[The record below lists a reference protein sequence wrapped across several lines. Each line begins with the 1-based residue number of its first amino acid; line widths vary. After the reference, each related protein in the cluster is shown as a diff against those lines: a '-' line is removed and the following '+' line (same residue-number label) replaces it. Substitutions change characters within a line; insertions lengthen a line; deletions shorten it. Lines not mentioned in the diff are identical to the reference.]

1 MDKRPIMSQLF
12 TIQNDKIVIDKLEL
26 ANLEGTV
33 RHTGQLNIT
42 GPIILEGYLNA
53 NTVEADTI
61 RVKNLVTE
69 SGNILDAGH
78 WLFPTEEELN
88 GKGFSWTWGS
98 GATQLAYRTG
108 GRVWISGDV
117 DLQANRSFKIDNT
130 PVISQNALGAQIV
143 KSNLKEVGTLKTLN
157 VTGDVSL
164 SEFATFNSGLGR
176 LGLGTDEPN
185 AALAIVDNDVEIV
198 VGALTPGLASVGTY
212 TNHNLSLITD
222 NTSRIT
228 IKNTGEVVI
237 GDPTFKTGNLIVH
250 GTLTV
255 DNLISDTRIERN
267 SSLGFQST
275 KSQSCVGLGL
285 MWIGSGNPKSLL
297 LAANPDR
304 LRSSESFEVGLNQ
317 SYYINGNLVLSE
329 DRLGNTVT
337 SSNLSSLGTLT
348 SLAVQGSAVFLGD
361 VNASRGTIL
370 ANTLV
375 FNDTN
380 NSLTITGS
388 KFNGSSHFHAA
399 INDDDVIYAGI
410 DEINIGNKIN
420 VRRPVKIFG
429 PVSVGINSPDPTVD
443 LSVKGSIA
451 FSGKKMLTGT
461 TPPVEG
467 SFTKGDIVWNQNP
480 LPDNYIGWVC
490 IADGSPGTWA
500 PFGAIAR
507 Q

>member
-1 MDKRPIMSQLF
+1 MSQLF

-26 ANLEGTV
+26 SNLEGSV

-78 WLFPTEEELN
+78 WLFPSEEELN
-88 GKGFSWTWGS
+88 GKGFSWTWGN

-108 GRVWISGDV
+108 GRIWVSGDV
-117 DLQANRSFKIDNT
+117 DLQADRSFKIDNAT
-130 PVISQNALGAQIV
+130 VISQNALGAQVV
-143 KSNLKEVGTLKTLN
+143 KSNLKEVGTLKSLT
-157 VTGDVSL
+157 VTGDVTL
-164 SEFATFNSGLGR
+164 SEFATFNNGLGR

-198 VGALTPGLASVGTY
+198 IGSLTQGSATVGTY
-212 TNHNLSLITD
+212 TNHSLSFITD
-222 NTSRIT
+222 NTPRVT
-228 IKNTGEVVI
+228 IKNSGEVVI
-237 GDPTFKTGNLIVH
+237 GDSKFKTGSLVVH

-255 DNLISDTRIERN
+255 DNLVTDTRVERT
-267 SSLGFQST
+267 SSLDFQST
-275 KSQSCVGLGL
+275 KSQSCFGLGL
-285 MWIGSGNPKSLL
+285 IWTGAGNPKSLL

-304 LRSSESFEVGLNQ
+304 LRSSESFEVGPNQ
-317 SYYINGNLVLSE
+317 SYYINGSLVLSE
-329 DRLGNTVT
+329 ERLGNTVT
-337 SSNLSSLGTLT
+337 SSNLSTVGTLT
-348 SLAVQGSAVFLGD
+348 SLAVQGSAVFLSD

-375 FNDTN
+375 FNDTT

-388 KFNGSSHFHAA
+388 KFNSSSHFHAS

-410 DEINIGNKIN
+410 DEISIGNKIN
-420 VRRPVKIFG
+420 IRRPVKVFG
-429 PVSVGINSPDPTVD
+429 PMSVGINSPDPTVD
-443 LSVKGSIA
+443 LSVKGTIA
-451 FSGKKMLTGT
+451 FGGKKMLTGT
-461 TPPVEG
+461 TPPSDG
-467 SFTKGDIVWNQNP
+467 TYFKGDIIWNQNP